1 MNDRADLIKFGVGFF
16 KYFSEFVSLVLLQ
29 HLDHIVSQGGLPLM
43 NLHIVHCMT
52 FANKSVVVR
61 ANVAQLLNKRIN

>member
-29 HLDHIVSQGGLPLM
+29 HLDYIVSQGGLPLM
-43 NLHIVHCMT
+43 NLHIVHYMT
-52 FANKSVVVR
+52 FANKSMVVR

>member
-1 MNDRADLIKFGVGFF
+1 MNDRADLIKFGVRFF

-29 HLDHIVSQGGLPLM
+29 HLDNIVSQGGLSLM
-43 NLHIVHCMT
+43 NLHIVHYMT
-52 FANKSVVVR
+52 FANKSMVVR